1 MFISKTT
8 TKVKLVSGVN
18 PTVNQS
24 KVSGVNPTVNQR
36 PLCYGKRQY
45 LAHDWLVVMSIFV

>member
-36 PLCYGKRQY
+36 PMCNGKRHY